1 MFIFANNIHQ
11 TAWMVFFNI
20 LIVFCN
26 YCVLKDT
33 LKYPFKVSK
42 AKYNI
47 GWILCLLFCLF
58 SFWGTD
64 WFHYLED
71 YISIRIGYRT
81 SLENVYVWIVQNISP
96 DYLFFRLVVWGTA
109 LFLFVKTANNLSV
122 SKELVLLLFSIIYI
136 IWFAY
141 ARATLAMAMAF
152 YGYSLFIKNS
162 HNFRSALLGVVI
174 LLSSYFFHKS
184 ATFAIGVVAL
194 ALLLKR
200 FPRYAIWILLITF
213 PVGVVCAKIGVAD
226 FMMSDT
232 GGEGDMASYMAT
244 GQRYME
250 KDLSSQGIG
259 ALLQSMFERIPYY
272 LTACLGFG
280 IIRQKKIIIPN
291 DIKAFIVLQILLVL
305 ISSIF
310 AFDLGVNTSTIYGRF
325 LRFAAIPTTIVMA
338 YLYQSGYRHKYVK
351 RTIQIAVCG
360 TLYALLY
367 SFYNAAL

>member
-26 YCVLKDT
+26 YCVLKDA

-64 WFHYLED
+64 WFHYLETYVFIKD
-71 YISIRIGYRT
+71 GYRT
-81 SLENVYVWIVQNISP
+81 NLEDVYVWIIQNISP

-109 LFLFVKTANNLSV
+109 LFLFIKTANNLSV

-152 YGYSLFIKNS
+152 YGYSLIIKNS
-162 HNFRSALLGVVI
+162 HNFISVLLGVAI
-174 LLSSYFFHKS
+174 LLSSYFFHKT
-184 ATFAIGVVAL
+184 AVFAIGVVAL

-200 FPRYAIWILLITF
+200 YPRYTIWILLIAF
-213 PVGVVCAKIGVAD
+213 PLLIVLAKIGVAS
-226 FMMSDT
+226 FMLTDI
-232 GGEGDMASYMAT
+232 GGDGDMASYMAA

-250 KDLSSQGIG
+250 EDLSSHGIG
-259 ALLQSMFERIPYY
+259 AFLQIMLERIPYY
-272 LTACLGFG
+272 LTAYLGFG

-291 DIKAFIVLQILLVL
+291 DIKAFIILQILLVL

-351 RTIQIAVCG
+351 RTIQIAACG

>member
-11 TAWMVFFNI
+11 TTWMVFLNI
-20 LIVFCN
+20 LIVLCN

-47 GWILCLLFCLF
+47 GWILCLVFCLF

-64 WFHYLED
+64 WYSYLETFAF
-71 YISIRIGYRT
+71 IKAGCGT
-81 SLENVYVWIVQNISP
+81 NLENVYVWIIQNISP
-96 DYLFFRLVVWGTA
+96 NYLSFRLIVWGGA
-109 LFLFVKTANNLSV
+109 LLLFLKTVNNLSV
-122 SKELVLLLFSIIYI
+122 SKELVLFLFGVIYI
-136 IWFAY
+136 IWFSY
-141 ARATLAMAMAF
+141 ARATLAMALAF
-152 YGYSLFIKNS
+152 YGYSLIVKNTQ
-162 HNFRSALLGVVI
+162 NFRSVVLGCSI
-174 LLSSYFFHKS
+174 LLSSYYFHKT
-184 ATFAIGVVAL
+184 AAFAIGVVAL

-213 PVGVVCAKIGVAD
+213 PVGVVCAKIGIAD

-232 GGEGDMASYMAT
+232 GVEGDMASYMAT

-250 KDLSSQGIG
+250 MDLSSHGIG
-259 ALLQSMFERIPYY
+259 AILQSIFERLPYY
-272 LTACLGFG
+272 LIAFLGFG
-280 IIRQKKIIIPN
+280 IIRQKKIMIQN
-291 DIKAFIVLQILLVL
+291 DVKAFIVLQILLVL

-310 AFDLGVNTSTIYGRF
+310 AFNLGVNTSTIYGRF
-325 LRFAAIPTTIVMA
+325 LRFSAIPTTIVMA
-338 YLYQSGYRHKYVK
+338 YLYQSGYRHKFVK

>member
-1 MFIFANNIHQ
+1 MLPTEQSALLVLLNII
-11 TAWMVFFNI
+11 MI
-20 LIVFCN
+20 GCN
-26 YCVLKDT
+26 YLVLKKSFKT
-33 LKYPFKVSK
+33 PYHTTTGKYRLGVF
-42 AKYNI
+42 
-47 GWILCLLFCLF
+47 LCLLFCIF

-64 WFHYLED
+64 WFHYLKAYVLIKD
-71 YISIRIGYRT
+71 GFGT
-81 SLENVYVWIVQNISP
+81 NLENVYEWIIQNISP
-96 DYLFFRLVVWGTA
+96 NYLLFRLVVWGSA
-109 LFLFVKTANNLSV
+109 MYLFVKTANNLSV

-141 ARATLAMAMAF
+141 ARVSLAMAMAF
-152 YGYSLFIKNS
+152 YGYSLIIKKN
-162 HNFRSALLGVVI
+162 HNFRSALLGIVI

-194 ALLLKR
+194 AMLLKR
-200 FPRYAIWILLITF
+200 YPRYTIWILLIAF
-213 PVGVVCAKIGVAD
+213 PLAIVYAKIGVAR
-226 FMMSDT
+226 FIMSDI
-232 GGEGDMASYMAT
+232 GGDGEIASYMAT
-244 GQRYME
+244 GQSYME
-250 KDLSSQGIG
+250 YDGEIRGIG
-259 ALLQSMFERIPYY
+259 AFLHSLFERIPYY

-310 AFDLGVNTSTIYGRF
+310 AFNLGVNTSTIYVRF

-338 YLYQSGYRHKYVK
+338 YLYQSGYRNKYVK

>member
-26 YCVLKDT
+26 YCVLKDA

-64 WFHYLED
+64 WFHYLET
-71 YISIRIGYRT
+71 YFIIRAGYET
-81 SLENVYVWIVQNISP
+81 NLENVYVWIIQNLSP
-96 DYLFFRLVVWGTA
+96 DYLIFRLIVWGTA
-109 LFLFVKTANNLSV
+109 LYLLIKTVNNLSV
-122 SKELVLLLFSIIYI
+122 SKELVLLLLGIIYI

-152 YGYSLFIKNS
+152 YGYSLIIKNNY
-162 HNFRSALLGVVI
+162 NFRSFLLGVVI
-174 LLSSYFFHKS
+174 FLSSYFFHKS

-194 ALLLKR
+194 ALFLKR
-200 FPRYAIWILLITF
+200 FPRYTLWILLISF
-213 PVGVVCAKIGVAD
+213 PLALVLAKIGVAS
-226 FMMSDT
+226 FMLTDID
-232 GGEGDMASYMAT
+232 GDGDMASYMAT

-250 KDLSSQGIG
+250 EDLSTHGIG
-259 ALLQSMFERIPYY
+259 AILQSMFERIPYY

-291 DIKAFIVLQILLVL
+291 DVKSYIILQILLVL

-351 RTIQIAVCG
+351 RTIQIAACG